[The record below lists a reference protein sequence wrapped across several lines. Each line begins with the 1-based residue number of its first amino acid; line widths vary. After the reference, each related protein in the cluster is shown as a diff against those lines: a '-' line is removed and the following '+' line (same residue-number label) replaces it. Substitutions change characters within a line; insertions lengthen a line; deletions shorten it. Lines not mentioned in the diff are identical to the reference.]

1 MILEGTMTCYGG
13 YFPAPR
19 VTYRKSKQS
28 YGVTSNARGEV
39 EGRTVSAQKLLQESE
54 TERRELQEETLSSPL
69 KGRSSISPPSESII
83 FFY

>member
-54 TERRELQEETLSSPL
+54 TERRELLGGTKENTVFRH
-69 KGRSSISPPSESII
+69 KVT
-83 FFY
+83 